1 MGSNNSTRYCP
12 FVPGG
17 TLPADESIWTGKKPE
32 VEPSKDEEYDEYFR
46 DMFL

>member
-1 MGSNNSTRYCP
+1 VVEQINYILL
-12 FVPGG
+12 FIPGG